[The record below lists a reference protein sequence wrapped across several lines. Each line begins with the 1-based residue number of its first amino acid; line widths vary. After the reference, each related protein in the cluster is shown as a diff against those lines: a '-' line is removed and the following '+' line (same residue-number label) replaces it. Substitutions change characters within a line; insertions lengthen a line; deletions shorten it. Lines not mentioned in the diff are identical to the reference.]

1 MVLTV
6 IIKVKRVINVSIFSH
21 GLSVCLSSAGPKWIV
36 ALPKKIPTEADKT
49 KMLTCLAS
57 ADPSPRYYWFRNG
70 QEIKTSK

>member
-6 IIKVKRVINVSIFSH
+6 KIEVTIFSH
-21 GLSVCLSSAGPKWIV
+21 GLFVCLSSAAPKWIV
-36 ALPKKIPTEADKT
+36 ALPPKMPVEANKT

>member
-6 IIKVKRVINVSIFSH
+6 EVKRVGNFYISSH
-21 GLSVCLSSAGPKWIV
+21 VLFLCLSSAGPKWIV
-36 ALPKKIPTEADKT
+36 ALPPKIPAEADKT

-57 ADPSPRYYWFRNG
+57 ANPSPSYYWFRNG